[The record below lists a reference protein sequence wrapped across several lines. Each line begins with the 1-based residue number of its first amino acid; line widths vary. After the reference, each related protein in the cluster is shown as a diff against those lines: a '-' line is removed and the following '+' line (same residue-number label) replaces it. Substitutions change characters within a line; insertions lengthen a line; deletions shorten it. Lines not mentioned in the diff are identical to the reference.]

1 MPVFSVINT
10 ARNEETTFLETLY
23 FNQSGKIEKWVKF
36 LMSVSVKI
44 FAKYFL
50 NPTGMKKI
58 LLCATKMR
66 LKSLQFG

>member
-36 LMSVSVKI
+36 LMSVSV
-44 FAKYFL
+44 
-50 NPTGMKKI
+50 
-58 LLCATKMR
+58 
-66 LKSLQFG
+66 